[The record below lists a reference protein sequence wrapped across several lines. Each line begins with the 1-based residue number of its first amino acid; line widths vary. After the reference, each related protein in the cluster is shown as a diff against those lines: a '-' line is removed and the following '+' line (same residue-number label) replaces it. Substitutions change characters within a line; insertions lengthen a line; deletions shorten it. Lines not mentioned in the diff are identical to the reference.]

1 MNNTYRGL
9 EIEDPEFRCSNCDGC
24 GYFDTPDD
32 GEKPCTVCRGKGA
45 YTQEE
50 IDALTG
56 QAELTAAVRAHLSA
70 YGNDRLF
77 IALDEAHARVATLQ
91 SWIAAACNADHTLMP
106 PAGIEIFHRV
116 APTAHDWQDDSKEQG
131 A

>member
-1 MNNTYRGL
+1 MSNMHCGL
-9 EIEDPEFRCSNCDGC
+9 EIEDAEFRCSNCDGS
-24 GYFDTPDD
+24 GYFDTPDG
-32 GEKPCTVCRGKGA
+32 GEKVCSVCRGKGA

-56 QAELTAAVRAHLSA
+56 QAELTVAIRACLSA

-77 IALDEAHARVATLQ
+77 IALDEAYARVATLQ

-106 PAGIEIFHRV
+106 PAGIEINHRV
-116 APTAHDWQDDSKEQG
+116 APTAHD
-131 A
+131 